1 MNPRWRYQVVELKEA
16 MTMWGGSKPEVI
28 QEELNKQGN
37 LGWELVT
44 VISHPMKPVVLYFKR
59 EG

>member
-28 QEELNKQGN
+28 QEELNKQGIM
-37 LGWELVT
+37 GWELVT
-44 VISHPMKPVVLYFKR
+44 VISQPMKPVVLYFKR